1 VGICEGCEQ
10 RRQALLDA
18 GVPAPIADRAPV
30 VAIAAGALLTFA
42 LFHRRKT

>member
-18 GVPAPIADRAPV
+18 GVPAPIADRAPLI
-30 VAIAAGALLTFA
+30 AIGAGALLTVFLFA
-42 LFHRRKT
+42 RRPR